1 MTERPTQ
8 IGAYPIERELG
19 RGGMGVVYLGRDTRL
34 DRPVAIKVLPD
45 ALADDAERLARFER
59 EARIL
64 ASLRHPNIA
73 GIYGLEESDGR
84 RFLTLEYVEGETLS
98 QRLARGAMPVEEAL
112 EVCRQIAAGVEAAH
126 EGAVIHRDLK
136 PGNVKITPSGEVKVL
151 DFGLAK
157 GGTGSSS
164 SGGEADLSHS
174 PTLTYAATGV
184 GVILGTAGYMSP
196 EQARG
201 KAVDRRTDIWSFG
214 CVLYECL
221 TGKQLFTG
229 ETVSD
234 TIAKILEREPDW
246 ALLPPQTPARAR
258 ELLRRCLDKDA
269 KKRLRDIG
277 DARIELE
284 EALSDIQSSGRMAA
298 VAAEER
304 RHPRAAT
311 PLFTIRTLVIGVA
324 IGAIAGVLAW
334 SAIGPGA
341 GLKRQAK
348 AFATATHL
356 SVTLPPEIRFD
367 FGGLSPDGTT
377 LAYVGR
383 PRKKEG
389 SVEEPVPM
397 VYIRRLDSYDMKPL
411 PGTEGV
417 VGGFPSADGR
427 SMFFIA
433 PVSRGAAK
441 FKLSRV
447 PADGSAPPIALCDWK
462 DEWGPPVPLHGGDIL
477 VTLDQ
482 GAKYLR
488 LPASGADPGPPAK
501 LDAGTYRGSLFPTG
515 VLPGDRGVLMN
526 GVSYGSRGWYYRI
539 ALLDLKTGKVRFLL
553 DDGGNAVYS
562 PTGHLLFTRG
572 DALLAAPFD
581 LGRLA
586 LTGPPVPILSGLW
599 TRLIVEPAGFSLGE
613 NGTLMYRPGGA
624 VRTERRLALVDA
636 AGNVKPW
643 SEERRAYAGE
653 PAISRDGRRFA
664 TIITNAQGI
673 DEDWVSDL
681 DRPALRRVV
690 SVPDADCD
698 VGAMSPDGQ
707 ALAYARI
714 GRDEKDGVY
723 VQRADGQGEPKRI
736 IKPPTPATQVFP
748 SAWSPDGSVFLS
760 GVVVDGRTHIR
771 IQRDPLQSGTPAE
784 PKPLISG
791 FVDEFSPAFSPDGQL
806 IAFASNESG
815 KPEVYVCA
823 FHPDGTAS
831 DPVRVSNGGGQS
843 PHWSA
848 GGKSLL
854 YVADPRRLMSVS
866 IIAKPGI
873 TAGAPVQVLDLEK
886 LRIAEFTAL
895 PDGRLFGVLTSE
907 LERNEVT
914 EQNLVLNFFEQLK
927 ARMSGKSAARRN

>member
-1 MTERPTQ
+1 MTERLSQ

-64 ASLRHPNIA
+64 ASLRHANIA
-73 GIYGLEESDGR
+73 GIYALEESDGR

-98 QRLARGAMPVEEAL
+98 QRLARGALPVEEAL

-126 EGAVIHRDLK
+126 EGGVIHRDLK
-136 PGNVKITPSGEVKVL
+136 PGNVKITPGGEVKVL

-157 GGTGSSS
+157 GGGPTAGSS
-164 SGGEADLSHS
+164 EPDLSAS

-184 GVILGTAGYMSP
+184 GVILGTAAYMSP

-221 TGKQLFTG
+221 TGRQLFTG

-234 TIAKILEREPDW
+234 IMAKILEREPDW
-246 ALLPPQTPARAR
+246 SLLPPQTPARAR
-258 ELLRRCLDKDA
+258 ELLRRCLEKDA

-277 DARIELE
+277 DARIQLE
-284 EALSDIQSSGRMAA
+284 EALTEIQSSGRMA
-298 VAAEER
+298 VAASEER
-304 RHPRAAT
+304 RHTRAST
-311 PLFTIRTLVIGVA
+311 PLLTARTLALGLV
-324 IGAIAGVLAW
+324 IGAIAGVIAW
-334 SAIGPGA
+334 ITIGPGA
-341 GLKRQAK
+341 GLARRAK
-348 AFATATHL
+348 TFAKVTHL
-356 SVTLPPEIRFD
+356 SVTLPPETRFD

-377 LAYVGR
+377 LVYVGR
-383 PRKKEG
+383 PRKTEG
-389 SVEEPVPM
+389 STEEPAPM
-397 VYIRRLDSYDMKPL
+397 VYVRRLDSYDMKPL
-411 PGTEGV
+411 AGTEGA
-417 VGGFPSADGR
+417 VGLFPSADGR
-427 SMFFIA
+427 SIFFVA
-433 PVSRGAAK
+433 PASRGAAK
-441 FKLSRV
+441 FKFSRV
-447 PADGSAPPIALCDWK
+447 PTDGSAPPIALGDWK
-462 DEWGPPVPLHGGDIL
+462 DEWGGVVPLHGGDIL
-477 VTLDQ
+477 VTVDQ
-482 GAKYLR
+482 GSKYLR
-488 LPASGADPGPPAK
+488 LPVSGADPGPPVK
-501 LDAGTYRGSLFPTG
+501 MDAGSYRGNFFPTS

-526 GVSYGSRGWYYRI
+526 GISYGSRGWYYRI
-539 ALLDLKTGKVRFLL
+539 ALLDPRTGKVRFLL

-586 LTGPPVPILSGLW
+586 LKGPPAPILSGLW
-599 TRLIVEPAGFSLGE
+599 TRLAVEPAGFSLGD

-624 VRTERRLALVDA
+624 VRAERRLALMDA

-643 SEERRAYAGE
+643 SEERRQFTGE
-653 PAISRDGRRFA
+653 PAFSRDGRRFA

-673 DEDWVSDL
+673 DEDWVSDV

-690 SVPDADCD
+690 AVPDADCE
-698 VGAMSPDGQ
+698 VGALSPDGQ

-714 GRDEKDGVY
+714 GRDNKDGVY
-723 VQRADGQGEPKRI
+723 VQRTDGQGEPKRV
-736 IKPPTPATQVFP
+736 IKPPTPATLVF
-748 SAWSPDGSVFLS
+748 AAGWSPDGTQFLS
-760 GVVVDGRTHIR
+760 IVAADGRSHIR
-771 IQRDPLQSGTPAE
+771 IQRDPLAADPTSE
-784 PKPLISG
+784 PRPLFSG
-791 FVDEFSPAFSPDGQL
+791 FVDEFAPAFSPDGQM
-806 IAFASNESG
+806 IAFVSNESG

-823 FHPDGTAS
+823 YHSDGTAS
-831 DPVRVSNGGGQS
+831 DPVRVSNGGGQN

-848 GGKSLL
+848 GGRSLL

-866 IIAKPGI
+866 ITAKPAI
-873 TAGAPVQVLDLEK
+873 TAGAPAQLFDLEK
-886 LRIAEFTAL
+886 LSIADFTVL
-895 PDGRLFGVLTSE
+895 PDGRLLGVLTSE

-914 EQNLVLNFFEQLK
+914 EQNLVLDFFEQLRTRTSGTGG
-927 ARMSGKSAARRN
+927 ARGN